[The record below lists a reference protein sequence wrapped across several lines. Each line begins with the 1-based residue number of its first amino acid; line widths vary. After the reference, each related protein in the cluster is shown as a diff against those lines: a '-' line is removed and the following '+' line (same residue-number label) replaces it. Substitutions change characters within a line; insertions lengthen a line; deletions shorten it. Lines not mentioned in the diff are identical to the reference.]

1 MMKRLAILSVA
12 VIAVIPVV
20 NVASLGAQAAQQR
33 QGRQGGRQERQAPG
47 VAGVPGAPGVDA
59 AVNDPAVTPN
69 EIQRMFDAYALVQAQ
84 DQLHL
89 NDDQYPR
96 FLVRFKSLQEVRR
109 RSLQEH
115 TRLVGDLRRLLTQGQ
130 PDEAQLKERMQELQ
144 EVDSRAVA
152 DVKKAYDGLDQVLDV
167 KQQAHLRVFEEQMER
182 RKIELITRARQA
194 NRQKQ
199 QQ

>member
-12 VIAVIPVV
+12 VIAVI
-20 NVASLGAQAAQQR
+20 NIICVASLGAQSAQQQQR
-33 QGRQGGRQERQAPG
+33 RGRQAQQAPG
-47 VAGVPGAPGVDA
+47 VPGVNS
-59 AVNDPAVTPN
+59 AVDDPAVTPN

-89 NDDQYPR
+89 NDDQYAR

-115 TRLVGDLRRLLTQGQ
+115 TRLVGELRRLLMQGQ
-130 PDEAQLKERMQELQ
+130 PDETQLKERMQELQ

-194 NRQKQ
+194 NRLKQ

>member
-1 MMKRLAILSVA
+1 MMKRLAIRSVA
-12 VIAVIPVV
+12 LIAAV
-20 NVASLGAQAAQQR
+20 NVISVVSLGAQGAQQR
-33 QGRQGGRQERQAPG
+33 QGGRGRQAQQAPRI
-47 VAGVPGAPGVDA
+47 PGVNGNVD
-59 AVNDPAVTPN
+59 DPAVTPN

-89 NDDQYPR
+89 NDDQYAR

-109 RSLQEH
+109 RALQEH
-115 TRLVGDLRRLLTQGQ
+115 TRLVAELRRLLMQGQ
-130 PDEAQLKERMQELQ
+130 PDEAQLKERMQALQ

-194 NRQKQ
+194 NRLKQ
-199 QQ
+199 QQQ

>member
-1 MMKRLAILSVA
+1 MMKRPAILSVA
-12 VIAVIPVV
+12 VIAMIHAIS
-20 NVASLGAQAAQQR
+20 VASLGAQGAQQR
-33 QGRQGGRQERQAPG
+33 QGRQGRQAQQAPG
-47 VAGVPGAPGVDA
+47 VPGVPGVNA
-59 AVNDPAVTPN
+59 AVDDPAVTPN

-115 TRLVGDLRRLLTQGQ
+115 TRLVGELRRLLMLGQ

-152 DVKKAYDGLDQVLDV
+152 DVKRAYDGLDQVLDV

>member
-1 MMKRLAILSVA
+1 MMKRLAIRSVA
-12 VIAVIPVV
+12 LIAAV
-20 NVASLGAQAAQQR
+20 NVISVVSLGAQGAQQR
-33 QGRQGGRQERQAPG
+33 QGGRGRQAQQAPG
-47 VAGVPGAPGVDA
+47 IPGVNGNVD
-59 AVNDPAVTPN
+59 DPAVTPN

-89 NDDQYPR
+89 NDDQYAR

-115 TRLVGDLRRLLTQGQ
+115 TRLVGELRRLLMQGQ
-130 PDEAQLKERMQELQ
+130 PDEAQLKERMQALQ

-194 NRQKQ
+194 NRLKQ
-199 QQ
+199 QQQ

>member
-1 MMKRLAILSVA
+1 MMKRLAIRSVA
-12 VIAVIPVV
+12 LIAAV
-20 NVASLGAQAAQQR
+20 NVISVVSLGAQGAQQR
-33 QGRQGGRQERQAPG
+33 QGGRGRQAQQAPG
-47 VAGVPGAPGVDA
+47 IPGVNGNVD
-59 AVNDPAVTPN
+59 DPAVTPN

-89 NDDQYPR
+89 HDDQYAS

-115 TRLVGDLRRLLTQGQ
+115 TRLVAELRRLLMQGQ
-130 PDEAQLKERMQELQ
+130 PDEAQLKERMQALQ

-152 DVKKAYDGLDQVLDV
+152 DAKKAYDGLDQVLDV

-194 NRQKQ
+194 NRLKQ
-199 QQ
+199 QQQ

>member
-12 VIAVIPVV
+12 VIAVI
-20 NVASLGAQAAQQR
+20 NLTSVAFLGAQGAQQR
-33 QGRQGGRQERQAPG
+33 RGRQAQQAPG
-47 VAGVPGAPGVDA
+47 VA
-59 AVNDPAVTPN
+59 VNDDPAVTPN

-89 NDDQYPR
+89 NDDQYAR

-115 TRLVGDLRRLLTQGQ
+115 TRLVGELRRLLMQGQ

-194 NRQKQ
+194 NRLKQ